1 MIKSG
6 CGWPIVNPS
15 SAPPIGLRSALQD
28 LDLGEDRF
36 QDTTAPHLSE
46 HKAELDFRT
55 LIIIQASPDVQVDVR
70 VAECQKGA
78 DGRYDSGG
86 RQVLMACINV

>member
-1 MIKSG
+1 
-6 CGWPIVNPS
+6 
-15 SAPPIGLRSALQD
+15 
-28 LDLGEDRF
+28 
-36 QDTTAPHLSE
+36 
-46 HKAELDFRT
+46 